1 MKQDEKELILEKL
14 KEYPVITTAC
24 KKTGVSRQTL
34 YRWCSENKAFKKAV
48 KAAIR
53 EGILLIN
60 DVAEENLIDMVNE
73 KQLPAMKYWLTHHHE
88 DYSRNGFIPVFY
100 DPRKK

>member
-34 YRWCSENKAFKKAV
+34 YRWCSENKAFKKEL
-48 KAAIR
+48 KR
-53 EGILLIN
+53 LL
-60 DVAEENLIDMVNE
+60 E
-73 KQLPAMKYWLTHHHE
+73 KE
-88 DYSRNGFIPVFY
+88 FY
-100 DPRKK
+100 